1 MWIKLLIGAAVITA
15 ITAIIGGYWIN
26 QRMLVTS
33 LQEQIQK
40 KEEENVFLKKE
51 IVTLQT
57 DLTNVKLSNKS
68 LEGLI
73 NLKAQENQ
81 FIRDELARFN
91 NIDNASRK
99 RIQSTTN
106 NIRNST
112 LQERIARI
120 RNSDKVDLQ
129 LTIINKNLTCLTENF
144 GNPEKCGNDIFN
156 PDEIEVK

>member
-99 RIQSTTN
+99 RIQTTTN

>member
-1 MWIKLLIGAAVITA
+1 MNAQAATQTLPTKEQTLDLYRNSWEKA
-15 ITAIIGGYWIN
+15 IA
-26 QRMLVTS
+26 
-33 LQEQIQK
+33 
-40 KEEENVFLKKE
+40 
-51 IVTLQT
+51 
-57 DLTNVKLSNKS
+57 NVKLSNKS

-99 RIQSTTN
+99 RIQTTTN